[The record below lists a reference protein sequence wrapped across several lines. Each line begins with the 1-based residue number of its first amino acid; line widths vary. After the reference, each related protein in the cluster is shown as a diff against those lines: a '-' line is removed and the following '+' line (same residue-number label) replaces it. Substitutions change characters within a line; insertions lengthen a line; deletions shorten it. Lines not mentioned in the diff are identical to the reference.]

1 MCGKDLAIRLI
12 SAGSMDSA
20 APTSRIACRTRYVSG
35 IATVATRS
43 APNRPMIAR

>member
-1 MCGKDLAIRLI
+1 MRSM
-12 SAGSMDSA
+12 SAGSMDRA

-43 APNRPMIAR
+43 VPNRPMIAR